1 MLKGME
7 DEKVAA
13 GRFKVTS
20 REGFFKEGLRRA
32 DYVEEVMPG
41 GYFSLSCTA
50 YYNVKILGEVGKEAN
65 DFGENGGCHCE
76 HYIKPGRRDSEYYL
90 LGLGVGRPR
99 HLGHRATKLLK
110 YAQSTEVFHS

>member
-1 MLKGME
+1 ME
-7 DEKVAA
+7 DEKVAT
-13 GRFKVTS
+13 GRFKVTP

-41 GYFSLSCTA
+41 GYFSFSRTA

-65 DFGENGGCHCE
+65 DFGENGGYYCKHCTR
-76 HYIKPGRRDSEYYL
+76 PGRRDSGYYL

-99 HLGHRATKLLK
+99 HLRRHATKPLK
-110 YAQSTEVFHS
+110 YAQSTEVFHN